1 MKQSTNQSYGQKFY
15 NCIPPAGVMSF
26 HGSQL
31 AQKAGDRNFTQG
43 NNLTVAIQNGYLD
56 PSNNASQ
63 LAAIQAELQNAQVPF
78 YLTNYGE
85 PWQPAP

>member
-1 MKQSTNQSYGQKFY
+1 MT
-15 NCIPPAGVMSF
+15 F

-43 NNLTVAIQNGYLD
+43 NPIAVVMNNGYLD

-63 LAAIQAELQNAQVPF
+63 LASIQAELEAAVMTFQ
-78 YLTNYGE
+78 LTNYGDAMLSHYNFVTKLHM
-85 PWQPAP
+85 QA

>member
-1 MKQSTNQSYGQKFY
+1 MQQIIPQNPLELPFINVSY
-15 NCIPPAGVMSF
+15 IGVVTF

-43 NNLTVAIQNGYLD
+43 NPISVVINNGYLD

-63 LAAIQAELQNAQVPF
+63 LASIQARRFLLNAH
-78 YLTNYGE
+78 
-85 PWQPAP
+85 

>member
-1 MKQSTNQSYGQKFY
+1 MT
-15 NCIPPAGVMSF
+15 F

-43 NNLTVAIQNGYLD
+43 NPIAVVMNNGYLD

-63 LAAIQAELQNAQVPF
+63 LASIQAELEAAVMTFQ
-78 YLTNYGE
+78 LTNYGE
-85 PWQPAP
+85 AILSY